1 MSVDAIIVS
10 LVHDAGRVALAITQ
24 AGAHG
29 GYQDH
34 HGPVPLVDVQ

>member
-1 MSVDAIIVS
+1 MSAAAIIVS
-10 LVHDAGRVALAITQ
+10 LVHDAGRAALAIAQ
-24 AGAHG
+24 AGSQG